1 MRDSTTGNRISF
13 NGEIYNFRALRWRL
27 QSLGHIFATAS
38 DTEVVLTAYAEWG
51 QDCLQELRGMFAFAL
66 RDQVTQRLLLA
77 VDRLGIKPL
86 YYFRGDEMFLFASE
100 IRALLATERI
110 PWRLDPAGLASYLA
124 FGSVQAPCAIVRGIH
139 CMRSGT
145 YAVI

>member
-1 MRDSTTGNRISF
+1 MGIGLFARVARDVRL
-13 NGEIYNFRALRWRL
+13 RA
-27 QSLGHIFATAS
+27 QGPS
-38 DTEVVLTAYAEWG
+38 DAA
-51 QDCLQELRGMFAFAL
+51 
-66 RDQVTQRLLLA
+66 LA
-77 VDRLGIKPL
+77 VSGRSPRYQTL